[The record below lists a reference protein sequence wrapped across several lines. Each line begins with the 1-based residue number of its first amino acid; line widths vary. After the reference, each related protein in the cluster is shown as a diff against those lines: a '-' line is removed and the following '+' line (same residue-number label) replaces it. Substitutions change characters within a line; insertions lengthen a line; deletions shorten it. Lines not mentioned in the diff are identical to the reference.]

1 MVADW
6 FALPAGVMIATIVS
20 AVGIGGGILWMP
32 FLLLLM
38 KLGKDTVIVT
48 SLLIQVAGMGSATF
62 AFWNKNMVVASLA
75 PVLLL
80 SAVPGLILGAIL
92 AGMLS
97 MANLELI
104 LGAFSLA
111 TAFLFVSSGQGYTD
125 TGRSRVKV
133 RELLP
138 YSWAVAAMAVAS
150 GMLSISIGEWLIPLL
165 RGRLGLKMNLAVAT
179 SIATIFG
186 ICVAAAAIHLAMGA
200 RADLGILAWAVP
212 GVLVGGQIGP
222 KINEKINDRKL
233 KEIFIFLLT
242 LVAIH
247 MIYNAY

>member
-1 MVADW
+1 MADW
-6 FALPAGVMIATIVS
+6 LALPAGVVIATIVS

-32 FLLLLM
+32 FLLLFM

-48 SLLIQVAGMGSATF
+48 SLLIQVAGMGSATV
-62 AFWNKNMVVASLA
+62 AFWNKKMVAASLA
-75 PVLLL
+75 LVMLLA
-80 SAVPGLILGAIL
+80 AVPGLIMGAVL

-97 MANLELI
+97 MANLQLI

-111 TAFLFVSSGQGYTD
+111 IAFLFVSSSQGYTD
-125 TGRSRVKV
+125 TGRSRIEVKDM
-133 RELLP
+133 LP
-138 YSWAVAAMAVAS
+138 YSWVVAAMSVAS

-165 RGRLGLKMNLAVAT
+165 RGKLKLKMNLAVAT

-186 ICVAAAAIHLAMGA
+186 VCVAAAGIHMAMGA

-212 GVLVGGQIGP
+212 GVLLGGQIGP

-233 KEIFIFLLT
+233 KEVFIFLLT